1 MTDAIVIEI
10 PAGPAYAI
18 SPNSRKHWRTKAKET
33 KQLKETTILACL
45 QLHEPYRFMLNSG
58 PVDLHWTIYLGKLR
72 RPMDRD
78 NATSTMK
85 PAMDGLVKAGVIEDD
100 TSEIVRAITVD
111 QVKWATHKGQPTIVV
126 EVRRAA

>member
-1 MTDAIVIEI
+1 MDAIEITI
-10 PAGPAYAI
+10 PAGPAYSI
-18 SPNSRKHWRTKAKET
+18 SPNSRKHWRTKAAET
-33 KQLKETTILACL
+33 KHLKQVTMLACL
-45 QLHEPYRFMLNSG
+45 GADPIPG

-126 EVRRAA
+126 EVRKAA